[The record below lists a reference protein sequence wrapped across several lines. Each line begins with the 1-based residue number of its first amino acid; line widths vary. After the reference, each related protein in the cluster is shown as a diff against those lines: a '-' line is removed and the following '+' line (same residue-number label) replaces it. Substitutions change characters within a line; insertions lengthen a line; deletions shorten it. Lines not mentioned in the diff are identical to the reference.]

1 MTIIE
6 DEQTRT
12 EELRIRL
19 QKRLKFLID
28 IEAPQE
34 VIDHVQNVEMNITYT
49 EHRNAEKQIEK
60 ALRQEKI
67 EYAKNHP
74 LEKSIV
80 DEIYARMEKLPC
92 NTSIMISPLNFHIE
106 IDAVSIMGVEHYDND
121 LYDDI
126 LNHAYEL
133 YCERYR
139 G

>member
-34 VIDHVQNVEMNITYT
+34 VIDHVQNVEMNMTYT
-49 EHRNAEKQIEK
+49 EHMKAEKRIEK

-92 NTSIMISPLNFHIE
+92 STSIMISPLNFHIE

-133 YCERYR
+133 YYERCR

>member
-34 VIDHVQNVEMNITYT
+34 VIDYVQNVEMNMTYT
-49 EHRNAEKQIEK
+49 EHMKAEKQIEE

-92 NTSIMISPLNFHIE
+92 STSIMISPLNFHIE
-106 IDAVSIMGVEHYDND
+106 IDAVSIMGEEHYDND

-133 YCERYR
+133 YYERCR

>member
-34 VIDHVQNVEMNITYT
+34 VIDYVQNVEMNMTYT

-92 NTSIMISPLNFHIE
+92 STSIMISPLNFHIE

-133 YCERYR
+133 YCERCR

>member
-34 VIDHVQNVEMNITYT
+34 VIDYVQNVEMNMTYT
-49 EHRNAEKQIEK
+49 EHRNAEKQIEE

-92 NTSIMISPLNFHIE
+92 STSIMISPLNFHIE
-106 IDAVSIMGVEHYDND
+106 IDAVSIMGEEHYDND

-133 YCERYR
+133 YCERCR